1 MKNLVKL
8 VCAVLLVVASGAAQA
23 SGDLS
28 PADNKALHDY
38 TLSMDK
44 VKAMQAAMD
53 DYKAAAAKDPS
64 LKDQTKDIG
73 NEAQSIAQMEAR
85 FQANT
90 RLMTIYSRRGI
101 TAADAVLMP
110 LTLMS
115 ASVAAQYPAAAAKLT
130 AQTSPAADRLRQRTQ
145 RRVEEDGVALRQ
157 QPNESDQRRLRD
169 LK

>member
-8 VCAVLLVVASGAAQA
+8 VCAAVFAVASAAAQA

-64 LKDQTKDIG
+64 LKSQTKDIG
-73 NEAQSIAQMEAR
+73 NEAQSVAQMEAK
-85 FQANT
+85 FQTNA
-90 RLMTIYSRRGI
+90 RLMAIYSRRGI

-115 ASVAAQYPAAAAKLT
+115 ASVAAQYPSAAAKLT
-130 AQTSPAADRLRQRTQ
+130 AQTS
-145 RRVEEDGVALRQ
+145 Q
-157 QPNESDQRRLRD
+157 QQVDFVKAHSAE
-169 LK
+169 LKKMAWLYGSSQ

>member
-53 DYKAAAAKDPS
+53 DYKAAVAKDPS

-130 AQTSPAADRLRQRTQ
+130 AQTSL
-145 RRVEEDGVALRQ
+145 Q
-157 QPNESDQRRLRD
+157 QIDFVKVHSAE
-169 LK
+169 LKKMAWLYGSSE